1 MFFERETKKERER
14 ERVHPNGLEGAL
26 SLFCLVLNVRIL
38 CFKGRENM
46 YILLQSITLH
56 IANHRNHFDTCI
68 QFIAF
73 YS

>member
-26 SLFCLVLNVRIL
+26 SLFCLVRNVRIL

-56 IANHRNHFDTCI
+56 IANHRNNLIHVFNL
-68 QFIAF
+68 
-73 YS
+73 

>member
-46 YILLQSITLH
+46 YILLQRITLH